1 MRVSVEP
8 VASWSSTVAAALN
21 DWLAVRARPRM
32 CLAVGST
39 PEPVYRMLAPALLSD
54 ATIFLVDEFGGLPVG
69 DPGRCASTLWR
80 GLLDRARLPASRFLG
95 PDVDATDIDAECARY
110 EQVIADGGLD
120 LAVLGLGM
128 NGHVGMNEPGSGADT
143 ATRVVQLAPETR
155 EAALRYGLTTAPTW
169 GVTVGM
175 RTLLAA
181 REVWLL
187 VTGRHKRVILQQV
200 LAGAIGPSC
209 PASLLRTH
217 PNAWCWADDAALPP
231 RAALQPEDAE
241 VWP

>member
-8 VASWSSTVAAALN
+8 TATWSSNVAAALN
-21 DWLAVRARPRM
+21 DWLAVRARPRL

-39 PEPVYRMLAPALLSD
+39 PEPVYRRLAPALLSD
-54 ATIFLVDEFGGLPVG
+54 ATIFLVDEFGGLPAG
-69 DPGRCASTLWR
+69 DPGRSAATLWR
-80 GLLDRARLPASRFLG
+80 GLLDRSRLPASRFLG
-95 PDVDATDIDAECARY
+95 PDVDATDLDAECSRY

-120 LAVLGLGM
+120 LAVLGLGL
-128 NGHVGMNEPGSGADT
+128 NGHVGMNEPGSDMDS

-155 EAALRYGLTTAPTW
+155 EAALSYGLATAPTW

-187 VTGRHKRVILQQV
+187 VTGRHKRRILHEV
-200 LAGAIGPSC
+200 LTGAIGPSC

-217 PNAWCWADDAALPP
+217 PNAWCWADSAALRPRHAVPP
-231 RAALQPEDAE
+231 EEAQL
-241 VWP
+241 

>member
-8 VASWSSTVAAALN
+8 ADAWSSTVAEALN
-21 DWLAVRARPRM
+21 DWLAVRARPRL

-39 PEPVYRMLAPALLSD
+39 PEPVYRRLAPALLSD
-54 ATIFLVDEFGGLPVG
+54 ATVFLVDEYGGLPVG

-80 GLLDRARLPASRFLG
+80 GLLDRARLPASRFLS
-95 PDVDATDIDAECARY
+95 PNVDAADIEAECVRY

-120 LAVLGLGM
+120 LAVLGLGI
-128 NGHVGMNEPGSGADT
+128 NGHVGMNEPGSDADT
-143 ATRVVQLAPETR
+143 ATRVVQLTPETR
-155 EAALRYGLTTAPTW
+155 DAALRYGLATAPTW

-187 VTGRHKRVILQQV
+187 VTGKHKRAILHQV
-200 LAGAIGPSC
+200 LSGVVGPVC

-217 PNAWCWADDAALPP
+217 PNAWCWADDAALP
-231 RAALQPEDAE
+231 RRVALPPDSAQA
-241 VWP
+241 WP